1 MRKRVFG
8 SIFLTAIVTL
18 LLTAGLFLLVVH
30 AGLTRDLRGRLAR
43 EGGYIAAAVSTDRGL
58 EEIKA
63 LGTLCADRITLVK
76 KDGTVLYDNET
87 PAAEMENHG
96 TRPEIRRA
104 AETGVGEDS
113 RLSETLETQTYYY
126 ALRLANGDI
135 LRIAATADSAFG
147 ALASAS
153 PWIVL
158 VVLLALLVAAL
169 LASRLTHVFLA
180 PIVSLDLHDPLKNE
194 AYDELSPLLHRID
207 RQNRRINI
215 QMDELRRRQAEFDDI
230 TARMDEGLVLF
241 SSSGDILFSN
251 NVIHQLFPQD
261 KAAGNYLTLC
271 RDAAYVEAVEQA
283 LRGGSAHTRM
293 EKNGRIWSLAASSVA
308 EEGAGHAAVLLIV
321 DVTER
326 EQAEQQRQ
334 EFTANVSHELKTPLT
349 SIMGYAEI
357 IEAGIAKPADVVP
370 FAGKIR
376 TEAQRL
382 LSLIEDI
389 IRLSQL
395 DAGGEEIPFEPIEL
409 QPLCCTVRSR
419 LQSKADRLGLKIECT
434 GENATVFGQRRTLEQ
449 MVFNLADN
457 ALAYNRPNG
466 SVTIETGTDSDGA
479 PFVRVS
485 DTGIGIALAD
495 QKRVFE
501 RFYRVDKSHSKMTG
515 GTGLGLSIVK
525 HGAALHGAALTLDST
540 LNVGTKITLTF
551 PQLENE
557 EETKENTAE

>member
-43 EGGYIAAAVSTDRGL
+43 EGGYIAATVSADRDL

-87 PAAEMENHG
+87 PTAEMENHG

-207 RQNRRINI
+207 RQNRRISI

-271 RDAAYVEAVEQA
+271 RDAAYIEAVEQA

-321 DVTER
+321 DITER

-357 IEAGIAKPADVVP
+357 IEAGIAKPTDVVP

-434 GENATVFGQRRTLEQ
+434 GENATVSGQRRTLEQ

-466 SVTIETGTDSDGA
+466 SVTIETGTGSDGA

-485 DTGIGIALAD
+485 DTGIGIAPAD

-540 LNVGTKITLTF
+540 LNVGTRITLTF
-551 PQLENE
+551 PKNR
-557 EETKENTAE
+557 K

>member
-43 EGGYIAAAVSTDRGL
+43 EGGYIAAAVSADRGL

-87 PAAEMENHG
+87 PADEMENHG

-147 ALASAS
+147 ALAGAS

-207 RQNRRINI
+207 RQNRRISI

-308 EEGAGHAAVLLIV
+308 EDGAGHAAVLLIV
-321 DVTER
+321 DITER

-357 IEAGIAKPADVVP
+357 IEAGIAKPTDVVP

-434 GENATVFGQRRTLEQ
+434 GENATVSGQRRTLEQ

-485 DTGIGIALAD
+485 DTGIGIAPAD

-540 LNVGTKITLTF
+540 LNVGTRITLTF
-551 PQLENE
+551 PKNR
-557 EETKENTAE
+557 K

>member
-43 EGGYIAAAVSTDRGL
+43 EGGYIAATVSADRDL

-87 PAAEMENHG
+87 PAVEMENHG

-207 RQNRRINI
+207 RQNRRISI

-271 RDAAYVEAVEQA
+271 RDAAYIEAVEQA

-308 EEGAGHAAVLLIV
+308 EDGAGHAAVLLIV

-357 IEAGIAKPADVVP
+357 IEAGIAKPTDVVP

-419 LQSKADRLGLKIECT
+419 LQSKADRLGLKIECA
-434 GENATVFGQRRTLEQ
+434 GENATVSGQRRTLEQ

-485 DTGIGIALAD
+485 DTGIGIAPAD

-540 LNVGTKITLTF
+540 LNVGTRITLTF
-551 PQLENE
+551 PKNR
-557 EETKENTAE
+557 K

>member
-8 SIFLTAIVTL
+8 SIFLTSLVTL
-18 LLTAGLFLLVVH
+18 MLTAGLFLLAVH
-30 AGLTRDLRGRLAR
+30 AGLTRDLRSRLAK
-43 EGGYIAAAVSTDRGL
+43 EAGYLASTVSADSNLSDISSLGL
-58 EEIKA
+58 
-63 LGTLCADRITLVK
+63 LCADRLTLISR
-76 KDGTVLYDNET
+76 DGTVLYDNQNG
-87 PAAEMENHG
+87 ASGMENHLG
-96 TRPEIRRA
+96 RPEIQQA

-113 RLSETLETQTYYY
+113 RLSETLAQQTYYY
-126 ALRLANGDI
+126 ALRLENGDF
-135 LRIAATADSAFG
+135 LRVSATADSAFG
-147 ALASAS
+147 ALSSAS

-180 PIVSLDLHDPLKNE
+180 PITSLDLHDPLKNA

-207 RQNRRINI
+207 RQNRRIRV

-241 SSSGDILFSN
+241 SASGDILFAN
-251 NVIHQLFPQD
+251 HAVRRLFPRD
-261 KAAGNYLTLC
+261 SAAGNYLTLC
-271 RDAAYVEAVEQA
+271 RDAAYTQAVEAA
-283 LRGGSAHTRM
+283 LAGGGAHTKM
-293 EKNGRIWSLAASSVA
+293 EKNGRTYALTASSVA
-308 EEGAGHAAVLLIV
+308 EDGAGHAAVLFIV
-321 DVTER
+321 DITER

-357 IEAGIAKPADVVP
+357 IESGIAKPADIAP

-395 DAGGEEIPFEPIEL
+395 DAGGEEVPFEPIEL
-409 QPLCCTVRSR
+409 LSLCGTVRSR
-419 LQSKADRLGLKIECT
+419 LQSKADRLGLSIECR
-434 GENATVFGQRRTLEQ
+434 GAAATVFGQRRTLEQ

-466 SVTIETGTDSDGA
+466 SVTLETGTNSSGA

-485 DTGIGIALAD
+485 DTGIGIAPAD
-495 QKRVFE
+495 QPR
-501 RFYRVDKSHSKMTG
+501 DKSHSKMTG

-525 HGAALHGAALTLDST
+525 HGAALHHAEITLDST
-540 LNVGTKITLTF
+540 PNVGTKITLTF
-551 PQLENE
+551 PKAENE

>member
-43 EGGYIAAAVSTDRGL
+43 EGGYIAATVFADRDP

-207 RQNRRINI
+207 RQNRRISI

-271 RDAAYVEAVEQA
+271 RDANYIQVVEQA
-283 LRGGSAHTRM
+283 LDGKGAHGKLER
-293 EKNGRIWSLAASSVA
+293 NGRIYELTASSV
-308 EEGAGHAAVLLIV
+308 EENSAWHAAVLLIV
-321 DVTER
+321 DITER
-326 EQAEQQRQ
+326 ERAEQQRQ

-357 IEAGIAKPADVVP
+357 IAGGIAKPEDVAP

-382 LSLIEDI
+382 LALIEDI
-389 IRLSQL
+389 IHLSRL
-395 DAGGEEIPFEPIEL
+395 DEGGETVSFEPVEL
-409 QPLCCTVRSR
+409 SALCDTVRDR
-419 LQSKADRLGLKIECT
+419 LQSKAAGKGIALRIE
-434 GENATVFGQRRTLEQ
+434 GEPAAVSGQRRTLEQ
-449 MVFNLADN
+449 MIFNLTDN
-457 ALAYNRPNG
+457 AINYNKPQG
-466 SVTIETGTDSDGA
+466 SVTLVTGTENGR
-479 PFVRVS
+479 PFVQVA
-485 DTGIGIALAD
+485 DTGIGIAPAD
-495 QKRVFE
+495 QQRVFE

-525 HGAALHGAALTLDST
+525 HGAALHRAEVELKSVLGE
-540 LNVGTKITLTF
+540 GTCITLRF
-551 PQLENE
+551 P
-557 EETKENTAE
+557 KE

>member
-18 LLTAGLFLLVVH
+18 MLTAGLFLLAVH

-43 EGGYIAAAVSTDRGL
+43 EGGYIAATISADRDL
-58 EEIKA
+58 EDIKT
-63 LGTLCADRITLVK
+63 LGSLCADRITLVK
-76 KDGTVLYDNET
+76 KDGTVLYDNQT
-87 PAAEMENHG
+87 PAVEMENHSA
-96 TRPEIRRA
+96 RPEIREA
-104 AETGVGEDS
+104 EETGVGEDS

-126 ALRLANGDI
+126 ALRLANGDV

-147 ALASAS
+147 ALSSAS

-169 LASRLTHVFLA
+169 LASRLTHIFLA
-180 PIVSLDLHDPLKNE
+180 PIASLDLHDPLKNE

-207 RQNRRINI
+207 RQNRRIHI

-241 SSSGDILFSN
+241 SSSGDILFAN
-251 NVIHQLFPQD
+251 NAIHRLFPQD
-261 KAAGNYLTLC
+261 KAARNYLTLC

-283 LRGGSAHTRM
+283 LHGGSAHTKM
-293 EKNGRIWSLAASSVA
+293 ERNGRIWSLAASSVA
-308 EEGAGHAAVLLIV
+308 EDGAGHAAVLLIV

-357 IEAGIAKPADVVP
+357 IEAGIAKPTDVVP

-395 DAGGEEIPFEPIEL
+395 DAGGEAIPFEPIEL
-409 QPLCCTVRSR
+409 LPLCGTVRSR
-419 LQSKADRLGLKIECT
+419 LQSKADRLGMKIDCK
-434 GENATVFGQRRTLEQ
+434 GENATVSGQRRTLEQ

-485 DTGIGIALAD
+485 DTGIGIAPAD

-525 HGAALHGAALTLDST
+525 HGAALHGAKITLDST
-540 LNVGTKITLTF
+540 PDVGTKITLTF
-551 PQLENE
+551 PKSQ
-557 EETKENTAE
+557 K

>member
-8 SIFLTAIVTL
+8 SIFLTSLVTL
-18 LLTAGLFLLVVH
+18 LLTAGLFLLAVH
-30 AGLTRDLRGRLAR
+30 AGLTRDLRSRLAK
-43 EGGYIAAAVSTDRGL
+43 EAGYIASVVSAENDL
-58 EEIKA
+58 A
-63 LGTLCADRITLVK
+63 DVQQLGPMCADRLTLIGS
-76 KDGTVLYDNET
+76 DGRVRYDNQM
-87 PAAEMENHG
+87 PAAEMENHLG
-96 TRPEIRRA
+96 RPEIRQA
-104 AETGVGEDS
+104 AESGVGEDS
-113 RLSETLETQTYYY
+113 RLSETFEEETCYY
-126 ALRLANGDI
+126 ALRLANGDF
-135 LRIAATADSAFG
+135 LRVSATTNSAFG
-147 ALASAS
+147 ALSSAS
-153 PWIVL
+153 PWLVL

-180 PIVSLDLHDPLKNE
+180 PIASLDLHDPLKNE

-207 RQNRRINI
+207 RQNRRIRV

-241 SSSGDILFSN
+241 SATGDILFAN
-251 NVIHQLFPQD
+251 HAVHRLFPRD
-261 KAAGNYLTLC
+261 NAAGTYLTLC
-271 RDAAYVEAVEQA
+271 RDAAYTQAVEAA
-283 LRGGSAHTRM
+283 LSGGGAHTKM
-293 EKNGRIWSLAASSVA
+293 EKNGRTYALTASSVA
-308 EEGAGHAAVLLIV
+308 EDGAGHAAVLFIV

-357 IEAGIAKPADVVP
+357 IESGIAKPADVVP

-395 DAGGEEIPFEPIEL
+395 DAGGEAVPFEPIEL
-409 QPLCCTVRSR
+409 AALCGTVRSR
-419 LQSKADRLGLKIECT
+419 LQSKADRLGLSIECR
-434 GENATVFGQRRTLEQ
+434 GEPATVSGQRRTLEQ

-466 SVTIETGTDSDGA
+466 SVTLETGTDSGGH

-485 DTGIGIALAD
+485 DTGIGIAPAD
-495 QKRVFE
+495 QQRVFE

-525 HGAALHGAALTLDST
+525 HGAALHSAKIDLDST
-540 LNVGTKITLTF
+540 PNLGTKITLFF
-551 PQLENE
+551 PKPKKE
-557 EETKENTAE
+557 EEKTE

>member
-43 EGGYIAAAVSTDRGL
+43 EGGYIAAAVFADRDP

-87 PAAEMENHG
+87 PAAEMENHS

-261 KAAGNYLTLC
+261 KATGNYLTLC

-283 LRGGSAHTRM
+283 LPPRSAHTRM

-434 GENATVFGQRRTLEQ
+434 GENATVSGQRRTLEQ

-485 DTGIGIALAD
+485 DTGIGIAPAD

-540 LNVGTKITLTF
+540 LNVGTRITLTF
-551 PQLENE
+551 PKNR
-557 EETKENTAE
+557 K

>member
-30 AGLTRDLRGRLAR
+30 AGLTRDLRSRLAR
-43 EGGYIAAAVSTDRGL
+43 EGGYIAAAVSTDRDL
-58 EEIKA
+58 EKIKA

-76 KDGTVLYDNET
+76 KDGTVLYDNGT

-104 AETGVGEDS
+104 AETGVGEDI

-147 ALASAS
+147 ALAGAS

-207 RQNRRINI
+207 RQNRRISI

-261 KAAGNYLTLC
+261 KATGNYLTLC

-308 EEGAGHAAVLLIV
+308 EDGAGHAAVLLIV

-419 LQSKADRLGLKIECT
+419 LQSKADRLGLKIECA
-434 GENATVFGQRRTLEQ
+434 GENATVSGQRRTLEQ

-485 DTGIGIALAD
+485 DTGIGIAPAD

-540 LNVGTKITLTF
+540 LNVGTRITLTF
-551 PQLENE
+551 PKNR
-557 EETKENTAE
+557 K

>member
-43 EGGYIAAAVSTDRGL
+43 EGGYIAATVSADRDP

-87 PAAEMENHG
+87 PAAEMENHS

-147 ALASAS
+147 ALAGAS

-261 KAAGNYLTLC
+261 KATGNYLTLC
-271 RDAAYVEAVEQA
+271 RNAAYVEAVEQA

-357 IEAGIAKPADVVP
+357 IEAGIAKPTDVVP

-434 GENATVFGQRRTLEQ
+434 GENATVSGQRRTLEQ

-485 DTGIGIALAD
+485 DTGIGIAPAD

-540 LNVGTKITLTF
+540 LNVGTRITLTF
-551 PQLENE
+551 PKNR
-557 EETKENTAE
+557 K

>member
-43 EGGYIAAAVSTDRGL
+43 EGGYIAATVSADRDL

-87 PAAEMENHG
+87 PAAEMENHS

-147 ALASAS
+147 ALAGAS

-207 RQNRRINI
+207 RQNRRISI

-271 RDAAYVEAVEQA
+271 RDAAYIEAVEQA

-308 EEGAGHAAVLLIV
+308 EDGAGHAAVLLIV

-357 IEAGIAKPADVVP
+357 IEAGIAKPTDVVP

-434 GENATVFGQRRTLEQ
+434 GENATVSGQRRTLEQ

-485 DTGIGIALAD
+485 DTGIGIAPAD

-540 LNVGTKITLTF
+540 LNVGTRITLTF
-551 PQLENE
+551 PKNG
-557 EETKENTAE
+557 K